1 MSNASAIAA
10 SLVFLSVIALVLA
23 ALVLRRYRN
32 ERRACYLYWG
42 LGLFLF
48 FVTLVEE
55 AVLDFGV
62 WSQPLIQSYLVLVA
76 VLVGILSMGSA
87 EISLA
92 RRWRWPYYGYLG
104 VTSVALVVVGFTTT
118 IPTSIISNGVVSGL
132 PPTSIDLISSLI
144 TFPAAVL
151 LIVSA
156 LYGTVKYRR
165 YHLLYIALGT
175 GVISAAGTLY
185 LVSFPATLYYAEFLG
200 ILLLFLGFVRIPRI
214 AAETRPQPNAV

>member
-1 MSNASAIAA
+1 MSNSGAIAA

-23 ALVLRRYRN
+23 VLVLRRYWV
-32 ERRACYLYWG
+32 ERRPCYLYWG

-55 AVLDFGV
+55 AVLDFGA

-104 VTSVALVVVGFTTT
+104 ATSVALLVVGFTTT
-118 IPTSIISNGVVSGL
+118 ISTSIISDGVVSGV
-132 PPTSIDLISSLI
+132 PPVSIDLISSLI

-156 LYGTVKYRR
+156 LYGAVKYRR
-165 YHLLYIALGT
+165 YHLLYIAIGT
-175 GVISAAGTLY
+175 AVISAAGTLY

-214 AAETRPQPNAV
+214 VPEPTQQANPA